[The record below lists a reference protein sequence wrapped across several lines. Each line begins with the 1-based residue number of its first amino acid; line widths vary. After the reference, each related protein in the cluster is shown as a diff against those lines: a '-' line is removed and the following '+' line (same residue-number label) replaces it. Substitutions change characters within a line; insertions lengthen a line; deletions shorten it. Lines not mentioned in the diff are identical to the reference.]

1 MFLLAARPEGGE
13 SFVLLRV
20 LREAFLPGA
29 DLNDH
34 LRLLAIE
41 ASSNSRPWASEL
53 DEWTRD
59 RLSLHG
65 IECRVLGTF
74 IDDGNGSHRY
84 AEDIADYYS
93 VHGLMAW
100 KPGPDT
106 LSMIVNHRGGPA
118 LASNRVGVTR
128 FAAAEGPSATR
139 AGFFLDPADMLR
151 RRTVYLGMSRSGK
164 SNGLKVLANCV
175 YMLRGSDPSRRVG
188 QLIFDASGEYAR
200 DNPQD
205 GKALHRAHEP
215 LGLPRDWEVATYGLV
230 PVPWDPSRKV
240 MKVNFYGGQLA
251 RQWDSRQVESA
262 VDQVLVGQGI
272 VREILAGES
281 SKYIAAFRDADLSV
295 PPQAAGYRGPQVRY
309 RRALLAYQAA
319 LFAAGLTPPIW
330 HPWVDGLF
338 SQDLVD
344 ALSAGRNPH
353 SPAAAE
359 YDNASSILRTARAGG
374 GRISWDQ
381 LLEVFTALNHFMAD
395 RSSAF
400 AAFNQDYM
408 ASPLHGAPW
417 ADSRLENLLCI
428 FDRKNGPRSFQ
439 TAEEQH
445 DPHRPQNFAG
455 EVVEDLAKG
464 KLVIIDQSV
473 GGLEQNQAA
482 AERVMWEVYNSR
494 LRRFS
499 SAGGAGTASGA
510 SHVLVYLEE
519 AHNLL
524 PSVNARDN
532 LRTVWAKAAKEGS
545 KLGLGMVL
553 STQAPSSVMPEVL
566 SETDNWVLSYL
577 PSRKERDVI
586 AGYMDFSDFVEQ
598 IGRVSEPGFVW
609 IKTLSRAYTVPVQ
622 LDRFRI

>member
-1 MFLLAARPEGGE
+1 MSTAGNVPFRSSGSIVGNVHSMSYASATVVLSDYHREASGGLPQNMFLLAARPEGGE

-188 QLIFDASGEYAR
+188 QLIFDASGEYAQ

-281 SKYIAAFRDADLSV
+281 SKYIAAF
-295 PPQAAGYRGPQVRY
+295 
-309 RRALLAYQAA
+309 
-319 LFAAGLTPPIW
+319 
-330 HPWVDGLF
+330 
-338 SQDLVD
+338 
-344 ALSAGRNPH
+344 
-353 SPAAAE
+353 
-359 YDNASSILRTARAGG
+359 
-374 GRISWDQ
+374 
-381 LLEVFTALNHFMAD
+381 
-395 RSSAF
+395 
-400 AAFNQDYM
+400 NQDYM

-439 TAEEQH
+439 TAQEQH

-455 EVVEDLAKG
+455 EVVEDLEKG

-598 IGRVSEPGFVW
+598 IGRVSEPGFVR
-609 IKTLSRAYTVPVQ
+609 IKTLSRAYTVP
-622 LDRFRI
+622 RATAF